1 MTEKKTKPRKTD
13 RRTVYTRNVVKDA
26 LLELL
31 EQTTFEKVT
40 VAAVCKQAEVTR
52 ATFYIHYDNLTAVLD
67 EVLDD
72 ALRITEHES
81 ADPNE
86 DMFKILSILN
96 RENNVEELKKHDT
109 LLPVCQ
115 RVADQPKYHVLFLD
129 ETLSS
134 YIIKKMYQ
142 AEKEKMVPKLIQQ
155 CHLSRKEA
163 EKVFQFVIYGAYEV
177 NKSMHWKKDEEWYQ
191 LQNVLIK
198 FVLGGF
204 GSLT

>member
-86 DMFKILSILN
+86 DMFKMLSILN

-142 AEKEKMVPKLIQQ
+142 AEKEKIVPKLMQQ

-163 EKVFQFVIYGAYEV
+163 NVV
-177 NKSMHWKKDEEWYQ
+177 N
-191 LQNVLIK
+191 LRLN
-198 FVLGGF
+198 LGT
-204 GSLT
+204 LKIET

>member
-1 MTEKKTKPRKTD
+1 MIEKKTKPRKTD
-13 RRTVYTRNVVKDA
+13 RRTVYTCNVVKDA

-86 DMFKILSILN
+86 DMFKMLRILN
-96 RENNVEELKKHDT
+96 RENNVEELKFEPMEVPTPAQALHGF
-109 LLPVCQ
+109 LLPGE
-115 RVADQPKYHVLFLD
+115 KSLD
-129 ETLSS
+129 SIPL
-134 YIIKKMYQ
+134 
-142 AEKEKMVPKLIQQ
+142 
-155 CHLSRKEA
+155 
-163 EKVFQFVIYGAYEV
+163 GA
-177 NKSMHWKKDEEWYQ
+177 
-191 LQNVLIK
+191 
-198 FVLGGF
+198 
-204 GSLT
+204 